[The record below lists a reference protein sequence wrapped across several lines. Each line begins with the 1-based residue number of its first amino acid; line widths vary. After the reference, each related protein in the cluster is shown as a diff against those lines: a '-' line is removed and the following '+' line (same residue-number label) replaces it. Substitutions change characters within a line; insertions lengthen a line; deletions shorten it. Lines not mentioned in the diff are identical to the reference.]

1 MNLFKKIYC
10 RIYQGVFKIALPFL
24 PYRQPEILGSDEE
37 VLGILNERK
46 IERVLLVTDKGIYGL
61 GLTSSLESLLSQNGI
76 KVSVFDQTIPNPTTD
91 NVEEARE
98 LD

>member
-37 VLGILNERK
+37 VLGILNEKR
-46 IERVLLVTDKGIYGL
+46 
-61 GLTSSLESLLSQNGI
+61 
-76 KVSVFDQTIPNPTTD
+76 
-91 NVEEARE
+91 
-98 LD
+98 